1 MVTKEKYDQDKL
13 MLQDIEQRIHT
24 VLPSIVEEY
33 GDKCSLAIPAV
44 LLKLTLQIY
53 KEVYE
58 DEDAISHIIMSCL
71 NELDELPP
79 LMAQRTIH

>member
-33 GDKCSLAIPAV
+33 GDKC
-44 LLKLTLQIY
+44 
-53 KEVYE
+53 
-58 DEDAISHIIMSCL
+58 
-71 NELDELPP
+71 
-79 LMAQRTIH
+79 